1 MVERAA
7 VECGLNL
14 KTQPRYNGIL
24 LTSEADRL
32 MRANAAVVAAAA
44 AADPHQKLVAQIV
57 GGAIH
62 KLS

>member
-32 MRANAAVVAAAA
+32 MRANAAVVAAA
-44 AADPHQKLVAQIV
+44 DPHQKLVARIV

>member
-32 MRANAAVVAAAA
+32 MRANAAVAAA